1 MYASGKEWGIA
12 QWQNA
17 RLARTTPWVWFLPQE
32 KRKAMER
39 KMEGERENQERG
51 G

>member
-17 RLARTTPWVWFLPQE
+17 RLAHTMPWVWFLPQE